1 MTLSLAVVCEGKGD
15 RSTAC
20 DLADRIFCENVPWLE
35 SDVLEYNRRWQG
47 AEPDSDF
54 LKWSNVKQA
63 AKDKGIPLLCQFQ
76 DPPARPDA
84 ATARKAL
91 LVLMASD
98 SPPDG
103 IFLIRDSDNDLERR
117 EGLQQAKRD
126 SKFSVPIVIGVA
138 HPKREAWVL
147 VGFEPLGEKEQDL
160 IKKLRQELGFQPH
173 TDAHRLTAKHIN
185 DKNSAKRVLAALT
198 QDDHD
203 REAQCW
209 RETSLDTLRSRGEPS
224 GLTDYLEQVKDLIVP
239 LFRKSG

>member
-47 AEPDSDF
+47 AEPGSDF
-54 LKWSNVKQA
+54 LKWSDVKRIAQE
-63 AKDKGIPLLCQFQ
+63 KKFRLWGFFEESPGLH
-76 DPPARPDA
+76 DA

-91 LVLMASD
+91 FVLFES
-98 SPPDG
+98 SIPPDG
-103 IFLIRDSDNDLERR
+103 IFLIRDSDNDPERR
-117 EGLQQAKRD
+117 EGLRQAVRD
-126 SKFSVPIVIGVA
+126 FKFDVPVVIGVA
-138 HPKREAWVL
+138 HPKREAWIL
-147 VGFEPLGEKEQDL
+147 VGFEPRDEEEQVRLKE
-160 IKKLRQELGFQPH
+160 LRQELGFQPN
-173 TDAHRLTAKHIN
+173 TDAHLLTAKHLN

-198 QDDHD
+198 QEDHD

-209 RETSLDTLRSRGEPS
+209 RETSLDTLRSRGKPS
-224 GLTDYLEQVKDLIVP
+224 GLADYLEQVKDLIVP